1 MDGLKAIALRALPIL
16 GHANFLKLWLSQVVN
31 QSAGHILNF
40 ALAIR
45 IYDVSGSTALVG
57 VLVATI
63 SIPPVLF
70 SSLAGALAD
79 RFDRKSILLL
89 SNASRALVVI
99 LFFLFGDSPAAL
111 IILGF
116 IISAI
121 SQFFGPAESSSIPEV
136 VDKKEIFTANAI
148 FVSTVYITFL
158 IGYSAA
164 GPLLAVF
171 GSTKVYAILFFA
183 FIVSALLNAFLP
195 QLRGHLEHT
204 MPFGEFMKILKS
216 ELKDGLN
223 FIRHNQRIL
232 TLVVQFSLVFG
243 IERSVVALIPALAKA
258 SLGFDVQQI
267 SLYLITPAGIGA
279 AIGAL
284 VGNLLKRRISKP
296 TLVIT
301 GIVAAGLTL
310 CLFPV
315 LTLIGDPAVP
325 VVADA
330 FQLWYVIGLVFLTGL
345 ADVLVIVASQ
355 TTFHEVTPNHTRGR
369 VFGSLITLMNLIGLP
384 MILLVTWFGEHF
396 KITNVMF
403 ALGLILVGLGVVSV
417 VRERT
422 LRHL

>member
-1 MDGLKAIALRALPIL
+1 MHRLRALTLRALPIL
-16 GHANFLKLWLSQVVN
+16 GHAHFLKLWGSQILN

-45 IYDVSGSTALVG
+45 IYDISGSTALVG

-79 RFDRKSILLL
+79 RFDRKSILLM
-89 SNASRALVVI
+89 SNVSRALVVI
-99 LFFLFGDSPAAL
+99 LFFLFGDTPAAL
-111 IILGF
+111 ITLGF

-136 VDKKEIFTANAI
+136 VEKKEIFTANAI

-158 IGYSAA
+158 LGYSLA
-164 GPLLAVF
+164 GPLLAIF
-171 GSTKVYAILFFA
+171 GSTKVYALLFFA
-183 FIVSALLNAFLP
+183 FILSAVLNAFMP
-195 QLRGHLEHT
+195 SLRGHLERQ
-204 MPFGEFMKILKS
+204 MPLKDFLKVLKS
-216 ELKDGLN
+216 ELVDGLN
-223 FIRHNQRIL
+223 FIRHHPRVV
-232 TLVVQFSLVFG
+232 TLVAQFSLVFG
-243 IERSVVALIPALAKA
+243 IERSIVALIPALAKD

-267 SLYLITPAGIGA
+267 SLYLITPAGVGA

-284 VGNLLKRRISKP
+284 LGNVIKHRFSKP

-315 LTLIGDPAVP
+315 LFYIGDPSVP
-325 VVADA
+325 VVNDLP
-330 FQLWYVIGLVFLTGL
+330 QLWFVMGLVFLTGL
-345 ADVLVIVASQ
+345 ADVLIIVASQ

-369 VFGSLITLMNLIGLP
+369 VFGSLITIMNLVGLP
-384 MILLVTWFGEHF
+384 MILIVTWLGGHF
-396 KITNVMF
+396 PIPDVML
-403 ALGLILVGLGVVSV
+403 ALGIIMVGIGIVSM
-417 VRERT
+417 VREKT